1 MGNVIK
7 GPGVPA
13 IDEST
18 RKEVTLVWRVLLI
31 SVGNWEGDNIEL
43 QLISKSILLVSVQLH
58 DDELGHKLIEIDG
71 WIDYERWMSCE
82 WKIM

>member
-1 MGNVIK
+1 M
-7 GPGVPA
+7 
-13 IDEST
+13 
-18 RKEVTLVWRVLLI
+18 
-31 SVGNWEGDNIEL
+31 
-43 QLISKSILLVSVQLH
+43 QLISRSILLVSVQLH